1 MKEYSI
7 LIVGIKCYSGHIR
20 EFIVNLKKKNPNVKI
35 TLVATNIREEFRD
48 ELLQYANKIVILKKF
63 KERFRIPYFIVE
75 FINKLYFYLGFLRL
89 YFSGNFDIVD
99 IHFPKGIVNKAMPIL
114 KRMTDNIVITPW
126 GSDVMRVEDEKSIIE
141 LRKIYAQAKYV
152 TVSQTS
158 QIGKSAI
165 SKFNVNPDKFV
176 KLGWGGE
183 FFDFIHEN
191 DGKLTTETAK
201 ARFGLEGRFVIT
213 CGYNTQKGQRHEDIV
228 NAIYEVK
235 DKLPNTLTLLFPF
248 TYGRSAKSDLY
259 TKAIVEKSKALG
271 LDVAV
276 VDEHLDLSDL
286 FKLRMATDIFVHV
299 QNSDAGSRCVME
311 YVLCNKKVVHGAWME
326 YIYLEKYKPFCYFP
340 VDQMKNLG
348 NVIVKAYNSKVDDL
362 PQELKALI
370 LERGWNSRMTKWN
383 AFFESLVN

>member
-7 LIVGIKCYSGHIR
+7 LIVGIKCYIGHIR
-20 EFIVNLKKKNPNVKI
+20 EFIVNLKKKNPKVDI

-48 ELLQYANKIVILKKF
+48 ELLQSVNRMIILKKF
-63 KERFRIPYFIVE
+63 NERYGIPYFLVK
-75 FINKLYFYLGFLRL
+75 FINKIYFYLGFLKL
-89 YFSGNFDIVD
+89 YFSGHFDIVD

-114 KRMTDNIVITPW
+114 KRMTHNIVITPW

-141 LRKIYAQAKYV
+141 LKKIYAQAKYV

-158 QIGKSAI
+158 QIGKCAI
-165 SKFNVNPDKFV
+165 SKFDVNPNKFV
-176 KLGWGGE
+176 ELRWGGE

-191 DGKLTTETAK
+191 DGKVTVETAK

-213 CGYNTQKGQRHEDIV
+213 CGYNTQKAQRHEDIV

-248 TYGRSAKSDLY
+248 TYGRTKKSDLY
-259 TKAIVEKSKALG
+259 TNAIVEKSKALG

-286 FKLRMATDIFVHV
+286 LKLRMATDIFVHV
-299 QNSDAGSRCVME
+299 QDSDAGSRCVME
-311 YVLCNKKVVHGAWME
+311 YVLCNKKVVHGAWVK
-326 YIYLEKYKPFCYFP
+326 YLYLEKHKPSCYFP

-348 NVIVKAYNSKVDDL
+348 PAIVKAYNSKVEDL
-362 PQELKALI
+362 PQELKTFI
-370 LERGWNSRMTKWN
+370 LERGWNNRMTKWN
-383 AFFESLVN
+383 TFFESLAK